1 MRLSRCAGGADQLRA
16 SLEGQE
22 RASQVEKNLRAG
34 ATRIG
39 GRRHWIRR
47 RRILLRYGTH
57 RNRRESAGTWR
68 NGRDRVWAGRGY
80 TALGRNP
87 FDWKRVIEFVCKPQI
102 SCGFLWPTITTLF
115 ARACVRCL
123 AVDKHSRL
131 RRNAGLAGL

>member
-1 MRLSRCAGGADQLRA
+1 MHLSRCAGGADQLRA

-80 TALGRNP
+80 TALGGHP
-87 FDWKRVIEFVCKPQI
+87 FEWKREHLSVSKPEI
-102 SCGFLWPTITTLF
+102 SCGLF
-115 ARACVRCL
+115 EP
-123 AVDKHSRL
+123 
-131 RRNAGLAGL
+131 

>member
-1 MRLSRCAGGADQLRA
+1 MQLSRCAGGADQLRA

-57 RNRRESAGTWR
+57 RNRRQSAGTWR

-80 TALGRNP
+80 TALGRNT
-87 FDWKRVIEFVCKPQI
+87 FEWKRVIQFVCKRQI
-102 SCGFLWPTITTLF
+102 SCGLLWPSIRTLI
-115 ARACVRCL
+115 ARASVTCWRG
-123 AVDKHSRL
+123 AQKSRL
-131 RRNAGLAGL
+131 RMECGMTGV